1 MIGESIDPRLLE
13 AFKIFDSFCRKN
25 GVRYSID
32 SDEHNQQGYLVKL
45 GDHDAL
51 REHMTSEL
59 NDKWVVM
66 DTDNNRLDGT
76 LFTFGIKV
84 IGEKEIVDEDQ
95 YKSPTKRHI
104 RRQSAFPSTFGPSKS
119 FGGIKGYGRS
129 SQKLGK
135 KLSEALKL
143 KSDLLARDN
152 KTIIPSGTELEVHDP
167 DPRLPDVDWDGQTT
181 NVDSDKLKDSIDKSS
196 EKEYEKIF
204 GEDTTTIGTFIA
216 DRIKDSCAEA
226 TDSASVLGYIS
237 KSEKKQMATVIKEAI
252 VTFDKVLKEKCG
264 EIHNREMDKIDT
276 DFNGKKS
283 LTDRLSKRLT
293 GI

>member
-1 MIGESIDPRLLE
+1 MIGESIDSRLLE
-13 AFKIFDSFCRKN
+13 TFKIFDSFCRKN

-51 REHMTSEL
+51 REHMTLEL
-59 NDKWVVM
+59 SDKWVVM

-84 IGEKEIVDEDQ
+84 IGEKTVKEDQ
-95 YKSPTKRHI
+95 YKSPTKSHI
-104 RRQSAFPSTFGPSKS
+104 RRQSAFPSKFGPTQS

-129 SQKLGK
+129 SQRLSA

-152 KTIIPSGTELEVHDP
+152 ETTIPSGTELEVHDH

-181 NVDSDKLKDSIDKSS
+181 NVDSDKLKDAIDQSS
-196 EKEYEKIF
+196 EREYEKIF
-204 GEDTTTIGTFIA
+204 GEDITTIGTFIA

-237 KSEKKQMATVIKEAI
+237 KNEKEKITAVIKEAI
-252 VTFDKVLKEKCG
+252 ATFDKVLQEKCG
-264 EIHNREMDKIDT
+264 EIHNREMDKIDA
-276 DFNGKKS
+276 DPKGKS
-283 LTDRLSKRLT
+283 LTDRLSNRLT